1 MNILI
6 LTTNYPT
13 AYLPSSGSFVES
25 QVNLLKNR
33 GHLVDV
39 LICNFQKSPRRNPV
53 KLALSLFKK
62 IKLEL
67 QNQTYLDINYINIGT
82 KIYSQQF
89 EFINPEKITSYDII
103 HAHDCI
109 WAGYLCLLLKKNYK
123 INYAIT
129 SHVPYIVNDNWLNFK
144 LTFNILNSAELI
156 FTVGQQDKNMLSCVF
171 RAEKIQLIGN
181 FIDEEIYYP
190 VAKKGNGKVTI
201 SSIASTSLRKNI
213 PLFVSLIAL
222 VKNANKAV
230 RDFKVILVL
239 AEVSDGIT
247 IEQIKCLIEKNRLA
261 DIIELKLNLSQK
273 EIIEVYKET
282 DLYVS
287 TSGLETFGMTIAE
300 ALSMD
305 ITTVVIKNGASEDFI
320 PIVSGS
326 VFLETE
332 IQNMAEKII
341 LHINGEISSK
351 ESHEYVKS
359 NFGKDAFY
367 NKLIAGYQTFKS
379 QST

>member
-6 LTTNYPT
+6 LTSNYPT
-13 AYLPSSGSFVES
+13 SHSPSLGSFVES
-25 QVNLLKNR
+25 QVSLLKSI
-33 GHLVDV
+33 GHSVDV
-39 LICNFQKSPRRNPV
+39 LICNFQKTPRRNPI
-53 KLALSLFKK
+53 KLAIGLFQKSK
-62 IKLEL
+62 VEL
-67 QNQTYLDINYINIGT
+67 QNQTYLNLNYVNLGT

-89 EFINPEKITSYDII
+89 EFINREKITSYDII

-109 WAGYLCLLLKKNYK
+109 WAGYLSLLLKKKYK
-123 INYAIT
+123 TNYAIT
-129 SHVPYIVNDNWLNFK
+129 SHVPYIINDNWLNFK
-144 LTFNILNSAELI
+144 LSFNILNNAKLI

-171 RAEKIQLIGN
+171 PADKIQLLGN
-181 FIDEEIYYP
+181 FIDEQIYYP
-190 VAKKGNGKVTI
+190 SAKKDNGKFTI

-213 PLFVSLIAL
+213 PLFISLIGL

-230 RDFKVILVL
+230 KDFKAILVL

-247 IEQIKCLIEKNRLA
+247 IEQIKCLIEKNGL
-261 DIIELKLNLSQK
+261 DNIIELKLNLPQK

-305 ITTVVIKNGASEDFI
+305 ITTLIIKNGASEDFMST
-320 PIVSGS
+320 VSGS

-332 IQNMAEKII
+332 IQDMAEKII
-341 LHINGEISSK
+341 MHINGEISFK
-351 ESHEYVKS
+351 ESHDFIKS

-367 NKLIAGYQTFKS
+367 SKLMTGYQFLIS
-379 QST
+379 